1 MCDGKLALDWDS
13 DTNIQKVQNR
23 VQGLLKGCKC
33 TKGCKTNA
41 CGCKRRGDI
50 CSEGCQCNGC
60 ANLSHK
66 GMHSGE
72 GEHSESSARR
82 EEDQTESAS
91 DEEDGGSSVED
102 DSAGEDALDA
112 EVNAIM
118 RNVFGDEHINDSS
131 ECTEHPYMYSTLIP
145 YMYSTLTPTKP

>member
-1 MCDGKLALDWDS
+1 MS
-13 DTNIQKVQNR
+13 
-23 VQGLLKGCKC
+23 
-33 TKGCKTNA
+33 
-41 CGCKRRGDI
+41 
-50 CSEGCQCNGC
+50 
-60 ANLSHK
+60 
-66 GMHSGE
+66 E

-112 EVNAIM
+112 KVNAIM

-131 ECTEHPYMYSTLIP
+131 EELY
-145 YMYSTLTPTKP
+145 